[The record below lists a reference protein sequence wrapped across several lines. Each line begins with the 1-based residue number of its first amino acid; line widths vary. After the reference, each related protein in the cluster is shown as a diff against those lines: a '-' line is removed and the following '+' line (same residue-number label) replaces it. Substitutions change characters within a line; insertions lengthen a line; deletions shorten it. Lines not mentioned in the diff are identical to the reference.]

1 MNKSAE
7 KTAHDREEALEPRIC
22 FEGVRHLYGEAAF
35 DCFQKAHVCIIGV
48 GGVGSWAV
56 EALARSGIGNL
67 TLIDPDCVAPSNK
80 NRQIQALQNTM
91 GKSKISVLA
100 ERIRQ
105 INAACRVRE
114 VAEKVTLENPQT
126 LLGNQAFDYV
136 IDAIDDMFAKTALI
150 AWCRENGIPLV
161 TVGGAGGQTDP
172 TQIAVCDL
180 CRTEQEPL
188 LARVRKRLR
197 QKYGFPRGLRPFG
210 IDAVYSTEPLR
221 YPEGV
226 SKALPDILEER
237 ALAETDSL
245 RFGTSVTVTASFGMV
260 AASVVLRRLAENA
273 NRKEENDGVG

>member
-1 MNKSAE
+1 MDKSAE
-7 KTAHDREEALEPRIC
+7 KTGQYRQAVLEPGMC
-22 FEGVRHLYGEAAF
+22 FEGVRHLYGKAAF
-35 DCFQKAHVCIIGV
+35 DCFQKAHVCVIGV

-67 TLIDPDCVAPSNK
+67 TLIDPDRVAPSNK
-80 NRQIQALQNTM
+80 NRQIQALQDTM
-91 GKSKISVLA
+91 GKNKISVLA
-100 ERIRQ
+100 ERIGQ

-114 VAEKVTLENPQT
+114 RAEKVTLENPEM
-126 LLGNQAFDYV
+126 LLGGQDFDYV

-197 QKYGFPRGLRPFG
+197 QKYGFPRGTRPFG
-210 IDAVYSTEPLR
+210 IDAVYSSEPLK
-221 YPEGV
+221 YPDGASAVLPETSAEGV
-226 SKALPDILEER
+226 S
-237 ALAETDSL
+237 AETDSL

-260 AASVVLRRLAENA
+260 AASVVLRRLAESA
-273 NRKEENDGVG
+273 NRQEEHARED

>member
-1 MNKSAE
+1 MDKSAE
-7 KTAHDREEALEPRIC
+7 KTGYYRQEAIEPDTC
-22 FEGVRHLYGEAAF
+22 FDGVRHLYGKAAF

-67 TLIDPDCVAPSNK
+67 TLIDPDRVASSNM
-80 NRQIQALQNTM
+80 NRQIQALEHTM
-91 GKSKISVLA
+91 GKAKVSVLA
-100 ERIRQ
+100 GRIRQ
-105 INAACRVRE
+105 INAACKVRE
-114 VAEKVTLENPQT
+114 MAEKVTLENPQT

-150 AWCRENGIPLV
+150 AWCRENGVPLV

-172 TQIAVCDL
+172 TRIAVCDL
-180 CRTEQEPL
+180 CKTEQEPL

-221 YPEGV
+221 YPEAV
-226 SKALPDILEER
+226 SKALPDIPEED
-237 ALAETDSL
+237 APAETDSL

-260 AASVVLRRLAENA
+260 AASVVLRRLAERES
-273 NRKEENDGVG
+273 RKEENGA

>member
-1 MNKSAE
+1 MGKSEE
-7 KTAHDREEALEPRIC
+7 KTGSYRQEAFEQDEC
-22 FEGVRHLYGEAAF
+22 FKGILHLYGKAAF
-35 DCFQKAHVCIIGV
+35 DCFQRAHVCVIGV

-67 TLIDPDCVAPSNK
+67 TLIDPDRVAPSNK

-91 GKSKISVLA
+91 GKTKISVLA

-105 INAACRVRE
+105 INVACKVRE
-114 VAEKVTLENPQT
+114 MAEKVTLENPEI
-126 LLGNQAFDYV
+126 LLGNQFFDYV

-150 AWCRENGIPLV
+150 AWCSENRIPLV

-172 TQIAVCDL
+172 TRIAVCDL

-197 QKYGFPRGLRPFG
+197 QKYGFPRGMRPFG
-210 IDAVYSTEPLR
+210 IDAVYSNEPLR
-221 YPEGV
+221 YPDDV
-226 SKALPDILEER
+226 SMVLPDTPEESVS
-237 ALAETDSL
+237 AETDAL

-273 NRKEENDGVG
+273 NRKEGHGGAA